1 MTEVWVVFQRHEES
15 SARQVDVCKR
25 RWRIGVRRS
34 ACNTPAPD
42 KVSVCKRH
50 FRISA
55 RQCACNTP
63 APDNTAWEP
72 GHLATYF

>member
-1 MTEVWVVFQRHEES
+1 MTDVWVAFQRQEES
-15 SARQVDVCKR
+15 SARQVGVCKR
-25 RWRIGVRRS
+25 RWCVGARRS

-42 KVSVCKRH
+42 KVSVCKRQ

-72 GHLATYF
+72 GHLSTFY